1 MPFVNSNVIIRKDT
15 NHMPPKDRVSK
26 LVYKQAWFIF
36 QPRKRDR
43 YAESGLEDPVDANER
58 DFNTFHLKY
67 QLVAHIGMMEKNSNR
82 RISFTSSTM
91 MCAPPSLFCPCNAL
105 SMHQQLYMQIATE

>member
-1 MPFVNSNVIIRKDT
+1 MRSWTIRK
-15 NHMPPKDRVSK
+15 
-26 LVYKQAWFIF
+26 
-36 QPRKRDR
+36 KRFDLLHKF
-43 YAESGLEDPVDANER
+43 EKNKKKEITVDANER

-105 SMHQQLYMQIATE
+105 SMHQQL